1 MSQKDEHTIQYIA
14 NLKKEAKDST
24 RERREEANELW
35 TLYQNKQDY
44 TDKKDWQSKVCVP
57 KVFMAVEQAGAMV
70 KRAIMSPSKL
80 FRVVPVDENDVV
92 ADKNRAAVEKVMKDA
107 LRESNFVD
115 SYSGHIK
122 SSFLLGF
129 GSCKVLWDRGLSF
142 SNVDVFDLYID
153 PDYRMDTNGK
163 PKFHI
168 EHKEMDLH
176 ALKEMA
182 KRINREAGR
191 TIYKNIGKITEDAR
205 DSERDYEEQVRRGI
219 SEHHKTDKRIRLDE
233 YWGDIVDEKGKV
245 TKKNQIVVVAN
256 ERQLIRQQDN
266 PFIHRLA
273 PYILTTPIIYP
284 HRGVW
289 GVSLTA
295 PVIRLQYAYNNII
308 NLYID
313 NLNYSVN
320 KVFEYQPTNLLN
332 PKGLTH
338 VYPGKL
344 VAKHSSQPA
353 ITEVRTQQVGNDSLL
368 GLQLLNNEIENGTAV
383 TEYVKGSSGKTQTK
397 AEVEIKTAQ
406 AEGMFDTIAR
416 DIETNSLQPLIGM
429 CFDLLVQFGEIPQE
443 LRGKYKFQVGGLTL
457 LLLRQEQLRSMSEV
471 LGLALNSQTISQMTN
486 VPELWKKY
494 LSARNLDE
502 VYTEQPQGPNP
513 DQVAQLQQQ
522 AAQNAKKDVA
532 GMSPEQQQAALQNIG
547 G

>member
-1 MSQKDEHTIQYIA
+1 M
-14 NLKKEAKDST
+14 
-24 RERREEANELW
+24 W

-44 TDKKDWQSKVCVP
+44 SDKKDWQSKVCVP
-57 KVFMAVEQAGAMV
+57 KVFMAVEQASAMV

-80 FRVVPVDENDVV
+80 FRAVPMDKDDQIAE
-92 ADKNRAAVEKVMKDA
+92 KNRPKVEKLMKDK

-115 SYSGHIK
+115 AYSGHIK

-129 GSCKVLWDRGLSF
+129 GACKVLWDNGLSF

-153 PDYRMDTNGK
+153 PDYRLDANGF

-168 EHKEMDLH
+168 EHKEMDLF
-176 ALKEMA
+176 ALQEMA

-191 TIYKNIGKITEDAR
+191 TIYKNISKITEDAR
-205 DSERDYEEQVRRGI
+205 DSERDYGERIRRGI
-219 SEHHKTDKRIRLDE
+219 SEHNKTDKRIRLDE
-233 YWGDIVDEKGKV
+233 YWGDIVEKGKV
-245 TKKNQIVVVAN
+245 TKKNQIVVIAN

-266 PFIHRLA
+266 PFIHKKA
-273 PYILTTPIIYP
+273 PYVLTTPLVYP

-289 GVSLTA
+289 GVSLAA

-320 KVFEYQPTNLLN
+320 KIFEYQPTNLLN
-332 PKGLTH
+332 PKGLTYI
-338 VYPGKL
+338 YPGKMI
-344 VAKHSSQPA
+344 AKHTAQPA
-353 ITEVRTQQVGNDSLL
+353 IAEVRTQQVGNDSLL
-368 GLQLLNNEIENGTAV
+368 GLQLINNEIENGTAV

-416 DIETNSLQPLIGM
+416 DIETNSLQPLIEM
-429 CFDLLVQFGEIPQE
+429 CFELLVQFGEIPPE

-471 LGLALNSQTISQMTN
+471 LGLALNSKTISQMTDI
-486 VPELWKKY
+486 PELWKKY
-494 LSARNLDE
+494 LNARNLDD

-513 DQVAQLQQQ
+513 DQTARIQAQ
-522 AAQNAKKDVA
+522 AAQAAKKDVA
-532 GMSPEQQQAALQNIG
+532 SMAPEQQQAALQNIG
-547 G
+547 V

>member
-24 RERREEANELW
+24 RERRTEANELW

-44 TDKKDWQSKVCVP
+44 SDKKDWQSKVCVP
-57 KVFMAVEQAGAMV
+57 KVFMAVEQASAMV
-70 KRAIMSPSKL
+70 KRAIMSPSRL
-80 FRVVPVDENDVV
+80 FRAVPM
-92 ADKNRAAVEKVMKDA
+92 DKDDQEAEINRPKVEKLMKDK

-115 SYSGHIK
+115 AYSGHIK

-129 GSCKVLWDRGLSF
+129 GACKVLWDNGLSF

-153 PDYRMDTNGK
+153 PDYRLDANGF

-168 EHKEMDLH
+168 EHKEMDLF
-176 ALKEMA
+176 ALQEMA

-191 TIYKNIGKITEDAR
+191 TIYKNISKITEDAR
-205 DSERDYEEQVRRGI
+205 DSERDYAEQIRRGI
-219 SEHHKTDKRIRLDE
+219 SEHNKTDKRIRLDE
-233 YWGDIVDEKGKV
+233 YWGDIVEKGKV
-245 TKKNQIVVVAN
+245 TKKNQIVVIAN

-266 PFIHRLA
+266 PFIHKKA
-273 PYILTTPIIYP
+273 PYVLTTPLVYP

-289 GVSLTA
+289 GVSLAA

-320 KVFEYQPTNLLN
+320 KIFEYQPTNLLN
-332 PKGLTH
+332 PKGLTYI
-338 VYPGKL
+338 YPGKMI
-344 VAKHSSQPA
+344 AKHTAQPA
-353 ITEVRTQQVGNDSLL
+353 IAEVRTQQVGNDSLL
-368 GLQLLNNEIENGTAV
+368 GLQLINNEIENGTAV

-416 DIETNSLQPLIGM
+416 DIETNSLQPLIEM
-429 CFDLLVQFGEIPQE
+429 CFELLVQFGEIPPE

-471 LGLALNSQTISQMTN
+471 LGLALNSKTISQMTDI
-486 VPELWKKY
+486 PELWKKY
-494 LSARNLDE
+494 LNARNLDD

-513 DQVAQLQQQ
+513 DQTARIQAQ
-522 AAQNAKKDVA
+522 AAQAAKKDVA
-532 GMSPEQQQAALQNIG
+532 SMAPEQQQAALQNIG
-547 G
+547 V